1 MRISAKRLLSLI
13 FVILIML
20 SGCKGKKPV
29 VQENPEASSTPEAE
43 IVYAQTFSPNEA
55 TSFESGSVME
65 ASLTSSLDSLA
76 VTAIFNEESISLSI
90 NEANQTDSS
99 FTYSG
104 SFTLPEVKE
113 DTDLGTIQFI
123 CRNGDIEQSFQSSNI
138 TVLAVVESEPVE
150 STPSQ
155 SPSRPQ
161 STPVV
166 DNRTYIAEMIYM
178 PAETFNGDTIDDT
191 SRPYNSYLPIGTVD
205 QCGGAVIEN
214 KKVGKSYRLL
224 RCGKRVYEKN
234 VTVYEGTLPETN
246 TLSLDRFVTEGKY
259 TVMSLFTDW
268 KAPFNLELK
277 NQTYKNY
284 KNNWNV
290 ETADF
295 TYVEIR
301 FMYCNSFTDTID
313 IPEDNPLFSSCEI
326 ISEGK
331 DTVVRFYLKKQ
342 GGFYGFKAEYDEH
355 DCLVLKFLEPTN
367 IQQED
372 NEYGY
377 ALYDK
382 TIVIDVGHGG
392 RDPGAIAPGGDYES
406 HLNLSLAN
414 LIKNELVSI
423 GANVI
428 MTRSDDTYLSSDQ
441 RVVEVYK
448 LEPDFLISVHRD
460 SRNSQ
465 SYYGFEAFYYNPF
478 SAPASKFIHD
488 RIEETG
494 LYRKTNGSAW
504 HYFYLNRVGI
514 CPSVLTENGFISN
527 SADLADM
534 YNSEHQLACAKATVK
549 GIIDYFLYQRK

>member
-1 MRISAKRLLSLI
+1 MQTPIKRILSLAIIIMMI
-13 FVILIML
+13 F
-20 SGCKGKKPV
+20 SGCKSKAPV
-29 VQENPEASSTPEAE
+29 VQDTPEASSLPEKE
-43 IVYAQTFSPNEA
+43 IVFAQTFNPNEA
-55 TSFESGSVME
+55 SSYESGAIME
-65 ASLTSSLDSLA
+65 VYLTSSLNSLS
-76 VTAIFNEESISLSI
+76 VTAIFNEESTTLSL
-90 NEANQTDSS
+90 NEADQTDVS

-113 DTDLGTIQFI
+113 DTDLGVIQFI

-138 TVLAVVESEPVE
+138 TVLAEEQSEPVE
-150 STPSQ
+150 STT
-155 SPSRPQ
+155 PSRPQ
-161 STPVV
+161 SSPVV

-178 PAETFNGDTIDDT
+178 PAETFNGDTVDDT
-191 SRPYNSYLPIGTVD
+191 SRPYNSYLPVGTVD
-205 QCGGAVIEN
+205 QCSGAVIEN

-234 VTVYEGTLPETN
+234 ITVYEGTLPETN
-246 TLSLDRFVTEGKY
+246 TLSLDRFSSEGKY

-295 TYVEIR
+295 TYVEIK
-301 FMYCNSFTDTID
+301 FAYCNNFTDTIE

-326 ISEGK
+326 IPDGK
-331 DTVVRFYLKKQ
+331 NTTLRIYLKKQ
-342 GGFYGFKAEYDEH
+342 GGFYGFKAEYDEY

-406 HLNLSLAN
+406 HLNLTLAN

-423 GANVI
+423 GAKVI
-428 MTRSDDTYLSSDQ
+428 MTRSDDSYLSSDQ

-448 LEPDFLISVHRD
+448 LEPDFLLSVHRD

-478 SAPASKFIHD
+478 SAPASKFIHN
-488 RIEETG
+488 RMEETG

-527 SADLADM
+527 SDDLADM

-549 GIIDYFLYQRK
+549 GIIDYFLYQIK